1 MKFVE
6 ELVNSM
12 VELLGRETIEKLS
25 QGLPQEKKADEKKL
39 NEGPQ
44 IAGATI
50 SHNDIDALFY

>member
-6 ELVNSM
+6 ERVNSM
-12 VELLGRETIEKLS
+12 VELLSRETIEKLS
-25 QGLPQEKKADEKKL
+25 QDLPQEEKAEDKRL
-39 NEGPQ
+39 LEGPQ